1 MSVLRG
7 ERKPGKKWSQKDRAL
22 ALALTLYEAD
32 LCQGCGQPMSLS
44 SGEHPHDYEVRNTR
58 CMACAEIEEFQDSGK
73 AKTLDSGTKTYVVV
87 DD

>member
-7 ERKPGKKWSQKDRAL
+7 ERKPGTKWSNKDRAF

-44 SGEHPHDYEVRNTR
+44 TGKHAHTYQIERIE
-58 CMACAEIEEFQDSGK
+58 CEACAEIEDDREGSRKPKSGE
-73 AKTLDSGTKTYVVV
+73 KTYVVPV
-87 DD
+87 K